1 MTVVAKH
8 LFLPKTAMDDIAPL
22 LRLDDAKLRALADCF
37 ASSDSILPSRP
48 GGFVQKVAN
57 RLPIGLDAAESIMVV
72 CNFLLSVVDEGNPF
86 QEVLDD
92 LREFVVQHDVSTGK
106 DLVSALDA
114 RRSSLEFLLSPKPE
128 RSRALKV
135 RYLGEVFPTVD
146 SFRTVCELRPV
157 FEGPSGQETIVG
169 YVPVVLLEVKMS
181 DSDGEESTVHLH
193 LSPQKIKNLEEI
205 IKRTTEKLSIIRQKF
220 GDDILG
226 GNVAE

>member
-8 LFLPKTAMDDIAPL
+8 LFLPKTAMEDIAPL
-22 LRLDDAKLRALADCF
+22 LRLDEEKLRALAECF

-48 GGFVQKVAN
+48 GFVQKVAN
-57 RLPIGLDAAESIMVV
+57 RLPIALGDAESIVVV
-72 CNFLLSVVDEGNPF
+72 CNFLLSVVDEGNPY

-92 LREFVVQHDVSTGK
+92 LREFVVQHDVSAGK
-106 DLVSALDA
+106 DLVSALNA
-114 RRSSLEFLLSPKPE
+114 RRNSLEFLLSPKPE

-169 YVPVVLLEVKMS
+169 YVPVVLLEVKIS
-181 DSDGEESTVHLH
+181 DSDGDESSVHLH
-193 LSPQKIKNLEEI
+193 LSPQKIKALDKT
-205 IKRTTEKLSIIRQKF
+205 IKRATDKLRIMRQKF
-220 GDDILG
+220 GDELLG
-226 GNVAE
+226 GNVEE